1 MNVVC
6 YRYNLLCVGNLSLT
20 VVMESGIV
28 MKEVFVDDLKGTEI
42 LAVPVITESNV
53 VLIQSDTILKQEY
66 IDKLKEHNQLL
77 VYVKDDIANTTADG
91 TRHIFNIDETIS
103 RTQEI
108 VGKVLD
114 RHIYKR
120 NSDLSIIGEA
130 AEEII
135 DSVISDP
142 DVINSMTEIR
152 NISTDLYTHC
162 INVCSLST
170 VMALKLKMTKKQVKN
185 IAMGAILHDIGLKY
199 IQAPYIDVSEDELSP
214 KDELEYKKHTIY
226 GYSSIQ
232 DENWISDISKEI
244 ILLHH
249 ENIDGTG
256 FPFQHNGSKIKME
269 IRIVSVCDEFDS
281 LISGIGNKQLKMYQ
295 AIEYMKVHAEREY
308 DGAIVKKLL
317 ESVAVYPVG
326 MQVLTNENEVGEV
339 IRQNKDVADRPVMK
353 MVRHSDG
360 SPYTEYVEKDLLKYL
375 TVFIIDIL

>member
-1 MNVVC
+1 M
-6 YRYNLLCVGNLSLT
+6 T

-91 TRHIFNIDETIS
+91 TRHIFNIDETIN

-199 IQAPYIDVSEDELSP
+199 IQAPYIDVGEDELSP